1 MEKGKILLI
10 IKGRKQ
16 VFYWDIF
23 REEDMKRKTSII
35 IPKVIIAGL
44 LAVYLTQFFQ
54 LGEKQTVQGEEIPSE
69 TEITE
74 KSDSY
79 SEKMKLRIDR
89 AKESTKPT
97 LIAADTE
104 ASRGENVTV
113 MVSLVNNPGI
123 LGCSMT
129 LSYDEAA
136 VELEDV
142 QRGNALGEDF
152 ELVLSNDLTSGCSL
166 MWDAIDIS
174 EEGIQDG
181 EILKLIFHVKEDAP
195 YGKSPVVMICDTEG
209 TVNRDISVVDLET
222 ENGYITVAS

>member
-1 MEKGKILLI
+1 
-10 IKGRKQ
+10 
-16 VFYWDIF
+16 
-23 REEDMKRKTSII
+23 MKRKTSII
-35 IPKVIIAGL
+35 IPKVVIAGL
-44 LAVYLTQFFQ
+44 LAVCLTQFFPS
-54 LGEKQTVQGEEIPSE
+54 GEKQIAQGGEIPSE

-74 KSDSY
+74 ESGSC

-97 LIAADTE
+97 LLAADVE

-113 MVSLVNNPGI
+113 MVRLENNPGI
-123 LGCSMT
+123 LGCSLT
-129 LSYDEAA
+129 LSYDEKA
-136 VELEDV
+136 VELEDI
-142 QRGNALGEDF
+142 QRGDALDEAF
-152 ELVLSNDLTSGCSL
+152 ELFLSEDLASGCSL

-174 EEGIQDG
+174 EEEIQDG

>member
-97 LIAADTE
+97 LIAADAE
-104 ASRGENVTV
+104 AVRGENVTV

-123 LGCSMT
+123 LGCSLT
-129 LSYDEAA
+129 LSYDEKV
-136 VELEDV
+136 VELEDI
-142 QRGNALGEDF
+142 QRGDALDEAF
-152 ELVLSNDLTSGCSL
+152 ELLLSEDLASGCSL

-174 EEGIQDG
+174 EEEIQDG